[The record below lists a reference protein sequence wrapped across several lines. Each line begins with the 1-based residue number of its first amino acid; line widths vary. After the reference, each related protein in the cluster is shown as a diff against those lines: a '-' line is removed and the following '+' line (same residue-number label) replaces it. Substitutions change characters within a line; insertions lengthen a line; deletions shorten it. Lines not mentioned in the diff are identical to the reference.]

1 MMYTL
6 DIGNSIGLWIAVIPL
21 LAVVLAQAILIYRKA
36 VATAP
41 MVGLTK
47 EDRSTA
53 FHVGIISA
61 IGPSF
66 SAMIS
71 TITMSSIMGAP
82 VTYQR
87 VSIIASA
94 STELRACQYTAEASG
109 YELAA
114 TGMPMEI
121 FSACLWV
128 MAINGCGWLV
138 FVLLFNDKM
147 TTISNKITGGSAAI
161 MSAFATA
168 AILGTTTYMGSGYL
182 LGTSYQRA
190 ALFSALIFSVIMDR
204 LIVPKAPKLK
214 AWNMGLSL
222 LVGMICAQICYVNT
236 LFG

>member
-1 MMYTL
+1 
-6 DIGNSIGLWIAVIPL
+6 
-21 LAVVLAQAILIYRKA
+21 
-36 VATAP
+36 

-47 EDRSTA
+47 EDLSTA

-71 TITMSSIMGAP
+71 TIAMSSIMGAP

-214 AWNMGLSL
+214 AWNMGQRWIHSILMNLPSRYGRSARLSWHWL
-222 LVGMICAQICYVNT
+222 SCSPSSLRSISRSGTTACRRGRRFWAAMS
-236 LFG
+236 